1 MSPQQVH
8 NNTVYLLPLK
18 DDGSPD
24 LGGDYIYLSP
34 PTVPAYCI
42 RFEIDGTSSI
52 CREGSLWVNI
62 PDKHEQFD
70 RKRFREFKYA
80 HPHPFQVVPALT
92 IADSSPASTT

>member
-24 LGGDYIYLSP
+24 LPGDPPYVYLSP
-34 PTVPAYCI
+34 PTIPAYSV

-52 CREGSLWVNI
+52 CRQGSLWVNI
-62 PDKHEQFD
+62 PGKHEEFD
-70 RKRFREFKYA
+70 RKKFKEYK
-80 HPHPFQVVPALT
+80 
-92 IADSSPASTT
+92 